1 MEYINTS
8 SNPRVGGNARIQ
20 VNELQGKKANLL
32 GKVVDLEANSQE
44 INQDDAWTVIKAYF
58 KQHGLVSQ

>member
-8 SNPRVGGNARIQ
+8 SHPRVAGNARIQ
-20 VNELQGKKANLL
+20 ANELLGKKANLL

-44 INQDDAWTVIKAYF
+44 INQEDAWTVIKAYF